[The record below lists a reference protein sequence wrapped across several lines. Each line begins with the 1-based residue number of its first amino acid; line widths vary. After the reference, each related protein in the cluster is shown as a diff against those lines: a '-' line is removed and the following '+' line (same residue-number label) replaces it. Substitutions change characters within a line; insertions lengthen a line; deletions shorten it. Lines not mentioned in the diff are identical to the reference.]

1 MTNLREHQN
10 VGPDAFVGTAAYY
23 ARYRVPYPQELL
35 QDLVR
40 RANITGQGRLLDLAS
55 GPGRVALAISS
66 SFRDV
71 WAVDREP
78 EMLEVGKAEAKRR
91 GVSNVT
97 WTLERA
103 EDLQA
108 PAESFELITIGEAI
122 HRLDQRLIAE
132 RSLRWLKSGGC
143 LAVIGCSDI
152 LSGREDWQRV
162 AVSVA
167 ERWTRH
173 AFPAGWAASSAGANR
188 GTNNVIQVLTAAGF
202 ESVESYAF
210 VEPYDWTV
218 DSIVGYLHSTSV
230 CSRRILAGNL
240 AAFDSELRCE
250 LHALNS
256 TGIFHE
262 RIRFGYTLGRKPTR
276 DTSED

>member
-1 MTNLREHQN
+1 MTNLSERQN
-10 VGPDAFVGTAAYY
+10 TGPDAFVGTAAYY
-23 ARYRVPYPQELL
+23 ARYRVPYPQNLL
-35 QDLVR
+35 HDLIR
-40 RANITGQGRLLDLAS
+40 RTNVTGQGRLLDLAS

-78 EMLEVGKAEAKRR
+78 EMIEVGKAEAMRR

-97 WTLERA
+97 WTLGRA
-103 EDLQA
+103 EDLRA
-108 PAESFELITIGEAI
+108 PADSFELITIGEAF
-122 HRLDQRLIAE
+122 HRLDQRFIAA
-132 RSLRWLKSGGC
+132 RSLRWLNSGSC

-152 LSGREDWQRV
+152 LSGREAWQRV

-173 AFPAGWAASSAGANR
+173 AFPSGWATSSAGASR
-188 GTNNVIQVLTAAGF
+188 GTNNVKQVLTAAAF
-202 ESVESYAF
+202 EDVLSYSF

-218 DSIVGYLHSTSV
+218 DAIIGYLHSTSV

-240 AAFDSELRCE
+240 PAFDSELRSE

-262 RIRFGYTLGRKPTR
+262 RIRFGYTLGRKPIR
-276 DTSED
+276 DTSEH

>member
-1 MTNLREHQN
+1 M
-10 VGPDAFVGTAAYY
+10 
-23 ARYRVPYPQELL
+23 LL

-40 RANITGQGRLLDLAS
+40 RAKVTGQGRLLDLAS

-78 EMLEVGKAEAKRR
+78 EMIEVGKAEAMRR
-91 GVSNVT
+91 GVRNVT
-97 WTLERA
+97 WTLGQA
-103 EDLQA
+103 EELQA
-108 PAESFELITIGEAI
+108 PAGSFELITIGEAF

-132 RSLRWLKSGGC
+132 RSLRWLKPGSY

-152 LSGREDWQRV
+152 LSGRENWQLV

-173 AFPAGWAASSAGANR
+173 AFPSGWASSSARANR
-188 GTNNVIQVLTAAGF
+188 GTNNVIQVLTEAKF
-202 ESVESYAF
+202 ENVASYTF
-210 VEPYDWTV
+210 IEPHDWTV

-240 AAFDSELRCE
+240 AAFDSELRSE
-250 LHALNS
+250 LQALNP

-262 RIRFGYTLGRKPTR
+262 QIRFGYTLGRKPT
-276 DTSED
+276 